1 MVTDN
6 NGITDVEGL
15 EIHPRNGG
23 PTRRSPYF
31 LRGDRARGDRATAAV
46 GPGVRQGSG
55 GRGGG
60 VQAQPQQ
67 RDGRSGSDFNQGVL
81 HALGALVTQIIPQM
95 QHPIRELQ
103 TQMLQLTTHIA
114 ENQRNMAAMG
124 DQHQRTLNLIVSL
137 ESRVA
142 RLERQIRASEE
153 DE

>member
-1 MVTDN
+1 M
-6 NGITDVEGL
+6 
-15 EIHPRNGG
+15 
-23 PTRRSPYF
+23 
-31 LRGDRARGDRATAAV
+31 ATFDIE
-46 GPGVRQGSG
+46 SG
-55 GRGGG
+55 GQGGG

-67 RDGRSGSDFNQGVL
+67 RDGRSGSDEGNQEVW
-81 HALGALVTQIIPQM
+81 HVLGALVQIVIPQM
-95 QHPIRELQ
+95 QHSIRQLATNI
-103 TQMLQLTTHIA
+103 TQMTTHIA

>member
-1 MVTDN
+1 MKFSSPE
-6 NGITDVEGL
+6 IT
-15 EIHPRNGG
+15 
-23 PTRRSPYF
+23 TATKM
-31 LRGDRARGDRATAAV
+31 ARTEEEYDDFK
-46 GPGVRQGSG
+46 GPGVRGGRRESGSG

-67 RDGRSGSDFNQGVL
+67 RDGRSGSDEGNQEVW
-81 HALGALVTQIIPQM
+81 HVLGALVQIVIPQM
-95 QHPIRELQ
+95 QHSIRQLATNI
-103 TQMLQLTTHIA
+103 TQMTTHIA